1 MVKNMVLALAFAL
14 LCASSARAGEAG
26 DVERWIGEAEA
37 VLSLTESYTA
47 VFHKQ
52 ERIGGKLRQK
62 ETIFFKFKRP
72 FKIYMKWIERPY
84 RGRELI
90 YVEGRNKNRI
100 KAREGGLLGLFTVNL
115 DPMGSKVM
123 RENRHPITESGLEN
137 LVKLIAEQVR
147 RGVAS
152 GELASRDRGEDEVF
166 GRRTRKLEGIFP
178 GDERKGYYCY
188 RTVLDMDVEAKVPIR
203 ILVYDWEDR
212 LIENYGFEDLRL
224 NAGLAEEDF
233 NPDNPEYGF

>member
-1 MVKNMVLALAFAL
+1 MVKNMALALTFAL
-14 LCASSARAGEAG
+14 LCASSARAGGAG
-26 DVERWIGEAEA
+26 DVEKWIVEAEA
-37 VLSLTESYTA
+37 VLSRTESYTGI
-47 VFHKQ
+47 FHKQ
-52 ERIGGKLRQK
+52 ERIGGKLRKK

-152 GELASRDRGEDEVF
+152 GELTSRDRGEDEVF

-178 GDERKGYYCY
+178 DDERKGYYCY
-188 RTVLDMDVEAKVPIR
+188 RTVLDMDMEAKVPIR
-203 ILVYDWEDR
+203 VLVYDWEDR

-224 NAGLAEEDF
+224 NAGLTEEDF